1 MLDPPI
7 IATTE
12 MEKLILEI
20 LHADDEPDKKYDFV
34 DNNIQMFNGQLFKNS
49 QLYIEN
55 LLVSIFRIIIY
66 SFFFFFFFLF
76 THRMIY
82 INIIVI
88 YKIDL

>member
-66 SFFFFFFFLF
+66 SFFFFFF
-76 THRMIY
+76 IY
-82 INIIVI
+82 TSN
-88 YKIDL
+88 DLY